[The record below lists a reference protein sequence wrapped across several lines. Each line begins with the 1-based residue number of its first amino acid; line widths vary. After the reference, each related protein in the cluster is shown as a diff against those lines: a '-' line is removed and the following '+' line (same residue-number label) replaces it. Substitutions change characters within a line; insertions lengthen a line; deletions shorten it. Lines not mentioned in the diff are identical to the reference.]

1 MTRKQRHAVAV
12 ATTVLT
18 LAGGTPVHSLRPWVH
33 AIAHHSELA
42 MMASRRAGAEYR
54 DGDIGTEI
62 DADHVQRER
71 LDALVG
77 ALLSLPERQRQTP
90 TSGPSRAVTL
100 AGSGALA
107 AKPSGAVLMSAAP
120 VVAVAPVP
128 VAGSA
133 APPPRHVASARAS
146 AGAVESSRRR
156 AIVRVPASVRALV
169 SAPAGSEAPTAVR
182 SQVDHEGE
190 RYEHPL
196 EAGHVVPGA
205 PRPEGGVGQS
215 RPGQQ
220 EETQQRQDPAAERAT
235 QNVAEDPQQEQSEPG
250 GDQRQQSE
258 QTGHPASLASGPQ
271 GIVTPTG

>member
-1 MTRKQRHAVAV
+1 MRELEGRSYDEIAVKLGASNGAV
-12 ATTVLT
+12 RQLLSRARTSIRDRMGTLVPVDLLVRWTTVT
-18 LAGGTPVHSLRPWVH
+18 A
-33 AIAHHSELA
+33 
-42 MMASRRAGAEYR
+42 
-54 DGDIGTEI
+54 
-62 DADHVQRER
+62 
-71 LDALVG
+71 
-77 ALLSLPERQRQTP
+77 

-107 AKPSGAVLMSAAP
+107 AKLSGAVLMSAAP

-133 APPPRHVASARAS
+133 ALPARAVASPRAS

-156 AIVRVPASVRALV
+156 ATVRVPASVRALA
-169 SAPAGSEAPTAVR
+169 SAPAGSEAPAAVR

-196 EAGHVVPGA
+196 EAGHVVSGT
-205 PRPEGGVGQS
+205 PRPEGGIGQS

-235 QNVAEDPQQEQSEPG
+235 QNVAEDPQQEQGEPG

-258 QTGHPASLASGPQ
+258 QTGHRASLAPGPQ
-271 GIVTPTG
+271 GMVTQTG